1 MDITEIISCALALV
15 AAVIIVI
22 FVPQFKKLFS
32 DDARKR
38 IKEYIGVAVRAAEQ
52 LYPNVGEKLGKQKLQ
67 YVADYLKT
75 KGITFDVDDVHD
87 EIRMMI
93 ESAVQEFTS

>member
-1 MDITEIISCALALV
+1 MDITEIISCVLALAT
-15 AAVIIVI
+15 AVILV
-22 FVPQFKKLFS
+22 VLMPQFKKLFS

-38 IKEYIGVAVRAAEQ
+38 ITEYIRVGVMAAEQ
-52 LYPNVGEKLGKQKLQ
+52 LFPERNMGKEKLQ

-75 KGITFDVDDVHD
+75 KGITFNVNDIYD

-93 ESAVQEFTS
+93 ESAVQEFTK